1 MGIQILNKD
10 VSIISNVMG
19 KPKANIGN
27 IFSKTGWAGGGDVT
41 PNAVNWMDVYIASGG
56 STNTVTITGINTA
69 INLSISFTGY
79 EIGAFNV
86 YKNDSET
93 SLADEG
99 SPFTLSV
106 SNNDQIYF
114 YASTGMTQTI
124 SVTVTNASDGNTVLD
139 TFTISTGGED

>member
-1 MGIQILNKD
+1 
-10 VSIISNVMG
+10 MG

-41 PNAVNWMDVYIASGG
+41 PNAVNWMNVYQPGG

-79 EIGAFNV
+79 SVGAFDV
-86 YKNDSET
+86 YKNGSST

-114 YASTGMTQTI
+114 YAFTALMQTI

-139 TFTISTGGED
+139 TFTIYTGDEMEI

>member
-1 MGIQILNKD
+1 M
-10 VSIISNVMG
+10 IIPSQHTSRVARAAAG
-19 KPKANIGN
+19 G
-27 IFSKTGWAGGGDVT
+27 GGGDVT
-41 PNAVNWMDVYIASGG
+41 PNAVNWNDVAAPGG